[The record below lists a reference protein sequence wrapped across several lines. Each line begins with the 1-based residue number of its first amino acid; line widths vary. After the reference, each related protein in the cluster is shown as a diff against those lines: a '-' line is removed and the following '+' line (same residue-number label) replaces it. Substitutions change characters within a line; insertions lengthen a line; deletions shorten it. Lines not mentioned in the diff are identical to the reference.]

1 MEYLELFDLV
11 LIDIVS
17 DFGFWLK
24 VNKYQN

>member
-17 DFGFWLK
+17 DFGFWLR